1 MAGIDTELRMREMA
15 AGTPQAAQQKYAQS
29 QNLLDLLVAQKVSND
44 YASARN
50 AIQAATQAP
59 AGTVKDQLD
68 MANEQVTRNDM
79 MRSIMP
85 GVQMKAARDSQ
96 AMQRRNMGVPSQ
108 PAPNIRMR
116 DGGIVGYEDG
126 GVVKFNNRGVVSA
139 LDAALEA
146 EGITDPVAVE
156 LIRSIYG
163 QESSS
168 GSNVKVSPAGAR
180 GPMQVMPATF
190 EAMMGS
196 DADINDPMT
205 NLRAGARYAQRM
217 LQKAGG
223 DPRLAAAA
231 YYGGPDEIAKQR
243 AGINTQAKDEG
254 FPSVSEYADQVA
266 ARVDGGAPTGRL
278 GDYTGDLEAAG
289 IDPDLYASTF
299 REDAGKGTQSEIT
312 KDQTEDAI
320 DRAYFERT
328 GQRRGRSI
336 FRPAIDAVSS
346 FLDTMTRPPE
356 YIINEAGFRVPNP
369 SVRRSG
375 EEVAETIG
383 DYNARLA
390 EIKEEIPGLSL
401 SDRAVLAGQ
410 ELSTEAKRSRAGT
423 PLGDRVPSRDAGK
436 VADPFN
442 VKDMVGRLGAPE
454 FRMQGIMR
462 DAEPTDRQRFAKAFG
477 LPLKDFEKKAPPP
490 EKKGIFDNV
499 DIGRLQ
505 AFLAGGAGQ
514 TSTAGALGGGLRGL
528 MGEDQRR
535 EALASKEAIEAAKIA
550 SQRYGIEQDYNAAL
564 AKLGF
569 DKQKMVFD
577 AQSDMLK
584 ERFKADSNAAAEA
597 MGRIENNSEYQKE
610 FMRLSAEYGDNPA
623 RLGAEL
629 AAVAT
634 RIADADVGIQ
644 RLLRDGE
651 GAGAFEVELPAGD

>member
-15 AGTPQAAQQKYAQS
+15 AGGNPQAAQQRYAQS
-29 QNLLDLLVAQKVSND
+29 KSLMDLLVAQKVSND

-50 AIQAATQAP
+50 AMQAATQAP
-59 AGTVKDQLD
+59 AGTVRDQLD
-68 MANEQVTRNDM
+68 MSNAQVTKNDM
-79 MRSIMP
+79 MRSVMP

-96 AMQRRNMGVPSQ
+96 AMQRQAMGVPSQ
-108 PAPNIRMR
+108 PAPNIRMA
-116 DGGIVGYEDG
+116 DGGIVGYSS
-126 GVVKFNNRGVVSA
+126 RGSVDSLA
-139 LDAALEA
+139 AALEA

-168 GSNVKVSPAGAR
+168 GRNTGPSPAGAR

-190 EAMMGS
+190 VEMMGP
-196 DADINDPMT
+196 DADIDDPMT
-205 NLRAGARYAQRM
+205 NLRAGSRYAQQM
-217 LQKAGG
+217 LRRAGG
-223 DPRLAAAA
+223 DPRLAAAG
-231 YYGGPDEIAKQR
+231 YYGGPGGMNKLR
-243 AGINTQAKDEG
+243 AGKDTQAPQAG
-254 FPSVSEYADQVA
+254 FPSVSEYADEV
-266 ARVDGGAPTGRL
+266 VGRMDE
-278 GDYTGDLEAAG
+278 GNQKTVGRNSDYTGDLEAAG
-289 IDPDLYASTF
+289 IDPDFYESTF
-299 REDAGKGTQSEIT
+299 REDAGQG
-312 KDQTEDAI
+312 A
-320 DRAYFERT
+320 
-328 GQRRGRSI
+328 
-336 FRPAIDAVSS
+336 
-346 FLDTMTRPPE
+346 RPPS
-356 YIINEAGFRVPNP
+356 P
-369 SVRRSG
+369 SVVQVPGVGTVTIPSAKAREIGRTPRETVGEQQSLERIKENLETAYLSPTIGGVPLFQAPGDREERLEELRKNRAFRSG
-375 EEVAETIG
+375 V
-383 DYNARLA
+383 
-390 EIKEEIPGLSL
+390 
-401 SDRAVLAGQ
+401 
-410 ELSTEAKRSRAGT
+410 
-423 PLGDRVPSRDAGK
+423 PLGDQVPSRDAGRK
-436 VADPFN
+436 QVADPLN
-442 VKDMVGRLGAPE
+442 VKDMVGRLGSPE
-454 FRMQGIMR
+454 FRTQGIMR

-634 RIADADVGIQ
+634 RIARDDVDIQ